1 VTIESK
7 QLDVLTVL
15 TGLFALVYI
24 GGALFAL
31 VMGKI
36 DYDKFLA
43 AIGAPALPLFGFW
56 IRGKQ

>member
-1 VTIESK
+1 MTIESK
-7 QLDVLTVL
+7 QLDVVTVL
-15 TGLFALVYI
+15 TGMFAAAYI
-24 GGALFAL
+24 GGAVFAL

-43 AIGAPALPLFGFW
+43 VVGAPALPLFGYW

>member
-1 VTIESK
+1 MTLEAK

-24 GGALFAL
+24 GGAVFAL
-31 VMGKI
+31 VTGAI

-43 AIGAPALPLFGFW
+43 AIGAPALPLFGF
-56 IRGKQ
+56 

>member
-1 VTIESK
+1 MSIESK
-7 QLDVLTVL
+7 QLDVVTVL

-24 GGALFAL
+24 GGSMFAL
-31 VMGKI
+31 VTGAI

-43 AIGAPALPLFGFW
+43 AVGAPALPLFGFW

>member
-1 VTIESK
+1 MTIEAK

-15 TGLFALVYI
+15 TGLFAVVYI

-31 VMGKI
+31 VTGEI
-36 DYDKFLA
+36 NYDKFLA

-56 IRGKQ
+56 IRGRQ